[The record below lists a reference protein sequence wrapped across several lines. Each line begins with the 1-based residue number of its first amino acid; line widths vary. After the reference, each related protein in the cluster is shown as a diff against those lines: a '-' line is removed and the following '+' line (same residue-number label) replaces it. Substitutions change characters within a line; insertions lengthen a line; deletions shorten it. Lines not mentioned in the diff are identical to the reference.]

1 MQRPSYAMFWC
12 GFCLQG
18 PGGGEDCNNLGMGCS
33 WEGSKLLPDP
43 PALQCSLCWEQPLSP
58 RYHVAARLASS
69 SIILQRGAS
78 APPSPPSGPREAFW
92 WENEGYAWSCLRG
105 AQEQCPGFGVQHPS
119 SCFSQRLWTLAWRGC
134 AEQLVLKE
142 TGFPLAGPSPPFASR
157 WAPSAL
163 LNRGTGISV
172 SRRGCSYRTCAV
184 SWHHCRGR
192 AAMSAQ
198 PGSRQWRIQWD
209 AVSQD

>member
-18 PGGGEDCNNLGMGCS
+18 PGGGGGDCNNLGMGCS

-78 APPSPPSGPREAFW
+78 APPSPPSGPREAFLV
-92 WENEGYAWSCLRG
+92 GKRGLCLELLTG
-105 AQEQCPGFGVQHPS
+105 SPGTVPWFWGTAPFILLFPEALDPGVERM
-119 SCFSQRLWTLAWRGC
+119 C
-134 AEQLVLKE
+134 
-142 TGFPLAGPSPPFASR
+142 
-157 WAPSAL
+157 
-163 LNRGTGISV
+163 
-172 SRRGCSYRTCAV
+172 
-184 SWHHCRGR
+184 R
-192 AAMSAQ
+192 AAGFEGNRLSAGRSFPSLCEPLGTFSLAQ
-198 PGSRQWRIQWD
+198 QRNRDLGLQERLFLQDLCSELASLQRQGCHERT
-209 AVSQD
+209 AR